1 MSYQEVSESSLLY
14 VLVIV
19 SLLIIAAI
27 CVYYLLLCM
36 RKAKEMGISK
46 QKVNEIIKS
55 TAIFSIVPSIAIAI
69 GLVTLV
75 IVIGIPYA
83 WFRLSV
89 IGSVSYE
96 LMASNMALSALKLD
110 LANADAD
117 AFGLIMWVMC
127 VPITSTVLANIFVCK
142 PMHLGTMRVGSGD
155 KKWGA
160 LSQTT
165 FMTALLVV
173 LIVPMIFGGLVG
185 LLTFVTSALI
195 AVVVSML
202 AKKTGAKWMN
212 DFILAICLIGAM
224 GMSIVYT
231 NLLRAGFRG
240 TGDPPVPER
249 QL

>member
-231 NLLRAGFRG
+231 KLLG
-240 TGDPPVPER
+240 
-249 QL
+249 

>member
-36 RKAKEMGISK
+36 RKAKEMGICK

-231 NLLRAGFRG
+231 NLLG
-240 TGDPPVPER
+240 
-249 QL
+249 

>member
-117 AFGLIMWVMC
+117 AFGLIMWV
-127 VPITSTVLANIFVCK
+127 PITSTVLANIFVCK

-231 NLLRAGFRG
+231 NLLG
-240 TGDPPVPER
+240 
-249 QL
+249 

>member
-1 MSYQEVSESSLLY
+1 MSYKEVSESSLLY
-14 VLVIV
+14 ILVIA

-27 CVYYLLLCM
+27 CVYYLIICI
-36 RKAKEMGISK
+36 RKAREMGISK

-55 TAIFSIVPSIAIAI
+55 TAIFSVVPSIAIAI

-96 LMASNMALSALKLD
+96 LMASNMALSALNLD

-117 AFGLIMWVMC
+117 AFGMIMWVMC
-127 VPITSTVLANIFVCK
+127 IPITSTVLANIFVCK
-142 PMHLGTMRVGSGD
+142 PMHLGTMRIGSGD

-185 LLTFVTSALI
+185 LLTFVTSSLI
-195 AVVVSML
+195 AVAVSML
-202 AKKTGAKWMN
+202 AKKTGAKWLN
-212 DFILAICLIGAM
+212 DFVLAICLIGAM

-231 NLLRAGFRG
+231 NILG
-240 TGDPPVPER
+240 
-249 QL
+249 

>member
-1 MSYQEVSESSLLY
+1 
-14 VLVIV
+14 
-19 SLLIIAAI
+19 
-27 CVYYLLLCM
+27 
-36 RKAKEMGISK
+36 
-46 QKVNEIIKS
+46 
-55 TAIFSIVPSIAIAI
+55 
-69 GLVTLV
+69 
-75 IVIGIPYA
+75 
-83 WFRLSV
+83 
-89 IGSVSYE
+89 
-96 LMASNMALSALKLD
+96 MALSALKLD

-202 AKKTGAKWMN
+202 AKKTGAKK
-212 DFILAICLIGAM
+212 
-224 GMSIVYT
+224 
-231 NLLRAGFRG
+231 
-240 TGDPPVPER
+240 
-249 QL
+249 

>member
-69 GLVTLV
+69 GLVPLV

-231 NLLRAGFRG
+231 NLLG
-240 TGDPPVPER
+240 
-249 QL
+249 

>member
-202 AKKTGAKWMN
+202 AKKNGAKTIDGLGMLVN
-212 DFILAICLIGAM
+212 QDFILAICLIGAM

-231 NLLRAGFRG
+231 NLLG
-240 TGDPPVPER
+240 
-249 QL
+249 

>member
-46 QKVNEIIKS
+46 QKVNEIIES

-231 NLLRAGFRG
+231 NLLG
-240 TGDPPVPER
+240 
-249 QL
+249 

>member
-231 NLLRAGFRG
+231 NLVG
-240 TGDPPVPER
+240 
-249 QL
+249 

>member
-110 LANADAD
+110 LSNADAD

-231 NLLRAGFRG
+231 NLLG
-240 TGDPPVPER
+240 
-249 QL
+249 

>member
-19 SLLIIAAI
+19 SLLIITAI

-231 NLLRAGFRG
+231 NLLG
-240 TGDPPVPER
+240 
-249 QL
+249 

>member
-55 TAIFSIVPSIAIAI
+55 TAIFSIEPSIAIAI

-110 LANADAD
+110 LSNADAD

-231 NLLRAGFRG
+231 NLLG
-240 TGDPPVPER
+240 
-249 QL
+249 

>member
-14 VLVIV
+14 ALVIV

-231 NLLRAGFRG
+231 NLLG
-240 TGDPPVPER
+240 
-249 QL
+249 

>member
-127 VPITSTVLANIFVCK
+127 VTSTVLANIFVCK

-231 NLLRAGFRG
+231 NLLG
-240 TGDPPVPER
+240 
-249 QL
+249 

>member
-1 MSYQEVSESSLLY
+1 MSYKEVSESSLLY

-231 NLLRAGFRG
+231 NLLG
-240 TGDPPVPER
+240 
-249 QL
+249 

>member
-127 VPITSTVLANIFVCK
+127 IPITSTVLANIFVCK

-231 NLLRAGFRG
+231 NLLG
-240 TGDPPVPER
+240 
-249 QL
+249 

>member
-96 LMASNMALSALKLD
+96 LMASNMALSALKLE

-231 NLLRAGFRG
+231 NLLG
-240 TGDPPVPER
+240 
-249 QL
+249 

>member
-127 VPITSTVLANIFVCK
+127 VPITSTVLANLFVCK

-231 NLLRAGFRG
+231 NLLG
-240 TGDPPVPER
+240 
-249 QL
+249 

>member
-96 LMASNMALSALKLD
+96 LMAFNMALSALKLD

-231 NLLRAGFRG
+231 NLLG
-240 TGDPPVPER
+240 
-249 QL
+249 

>member
-1 MSYQEVSESSLLY
+1 MTYQEVSESSLLY

-231 NLLRAGFRG
+231 NLLG
-240 TGDPPVPER
+240 
-249 QL
+249 

>member
-83 WFRLSV
+83 WFRLSM

-231 NLLRAGFRG
+231 NLLG
-240 TGDPPVPER
+240 
-249 QL
+249 

>member
-224 GMSIVYT
+224 GLSIVYT
-231 NLLRAGFRG
+231 NLLG
-240 TGDPPVPER
+240 
-249 QL
+249 

>member
-165 FMTALLVV
+165 FMTALLLV
-173 LIVPMIFGGLVG
+173 LIVPMIFAGLVG

-202 AKKTGAKWMN
+202 AKKTSAKWMN

-231 NLLRAGFRG
+231 NLLG
-240 TGDPPVPER
+240 
-249 QL
+249 

>member
-46 QKVNEIIKS
+46 QKVHEIIKS

-231 NLLRAGFRG
+231 NLLG
-240 TGDPPVPER
+240 
-249 QL
+249 

>member
-69 GLVTLV
+69 GLVTLF

-231 NLLRAGFRG
+231 NLLG
-240 TGDPPVPER
+240 
-249 QL
+249 

>member
-185 LLTFVTSALI
+185 PLTFVTSALI

-231 NLLRAGFRG
+231 NLLG
-240 TGDPPVPER
+240 
-249 QL
+249 

>member
-1 MSYQEVSESSLLY
+1 MSYKEVSESSLLY

-46 QKVNEIIKS
+46 QKVKEIIKS
-55 TAIFSIVPSIAIAI
+55 TAIFSVVPSIAITI

-96 LMASNMALSALKLD
+96 LMASNMALNALNLD

-127 VPITSTVLANIFVCK
+127 IPITSTVLANIFVCK

-173 LIVPMIFGGLVG
+173 LIIPMIFGGLVG

-224 GMSIVYT
+224 AMSIVYT
-231 NLLRAGFRG
+231 NLLG
-240 TGDPPVPER
+240 
-249 QL
+249 

>member
-212 DFILAICLIGAM
+212 DFILAICLIGAV

-231 NLLRAGFRG
+231 NLLG
-240 TGDPPVPER
+240 
-249 QL
+249 

>member
-231 NLLRAGFRG
+231 SLLG
-240 TGDPPVPER
+240 
-249 QL
+249 

>member
-165 FMTALLVV
+165 FMPALLVV

-231 NLLRAGFRG
+231 NLLG
-240 TGDPPVPER
+240 
-249 QL
+249 

>member
-160 LSQTT
+160 LPQTT

-231 NLLRAGFRG
+231 NLLG
-240 TGDPPVPER
+240 
-249 QL
+249 

>member
-173 LIVPMIFGGLVG
+173 LIVLMIFGGLVG

-231 NLLRAGFRG
+231 NLLG
-240 TGDPPVPER
+240 
-249 QL
+249 

>member
-173 LIVPMIFGGLVG
+173 LIVPMIFAGLVG

-202 AKKTGAKWMN
+202 AKKTSAKWMN

-231 NLLRAGFRG
+231 NLLG
-240 TGDPPVPER
+240 
-249 QL
+249 

>member
-1 MSYQEVSESSLLY
+1 MSYKEVSESSLLY

-27 CVYYLLLCM
+27 CVYYLILCM

-55 TAIFSIVPSIAIAI
+55 TAIFSVVPSIAITI

-96 LMASNMALSALKLD
+96 LMASNMALSTLNLD
-110 LANADAD
+110 LANADAA

-155 KKWGA
+155 KKWDA

-185 LLTFVTSALI
+185 LLTFITSALI

-224 GMSIVYT
+224 GMSVVYT
-231 NLLRAGFRG
+231 NLLG
-240 TGDPPVPER
+240 
-249 QL
+249 

>member
-173 LIVPMIFGGLVG
+173 LIVPMIFGGVVG

-231 NLLRAGFRG
+231 NLLG
-240 TGDPPVPER
+240 
-249 QL
+249 

>member
-142 PMHLGTMRVGSGD
+142 PVHLGTMRVGSGD

-231 NLLRAGFRG
+231 NLLG
-240 TGDPPVPER
+240 
-249 QL
+249 

>member
-96 LMASNMALSALKLD
+96 LMASNMALSSLKLD

-202 AKKTGAKWMN
+202 EKKTGAKWMN

-231 NLLRAGFRG
+231 NLLG
-240 TGDPPVPER
+240 
-249 QL
+249 

>member
-231 NLLRAGFRG
+231 NLFG
-240 TGDPPVPER
+240 
-249 QL
+249 